1 MHSHNSPLN
10 GLVSLMMSSRKDS
23 LGPYT
28 VVSLN
33 FVFVGKMEP
42 VMEREK
48 SVNVTEFVEMKSL

>member
-1 MHSHNSPLN
+1 
-10 GLVSLMMSSRKDS
+10 
-23 LGPYT
+23 